1 MYWPPQPQVHVS
13 LLHPEAI
20 LGTNQGIGINP
31 CHSEPQADLQT
42 YRKGAEVLNALTDMH
57 SDITHAPSGT
67 DKTFY

>member
-1 MYWPPQPQVHVS
+1 MSWSPQPQVYVS

-20 LGTNQGIGINP
+20 PGTKHGLGINP
-31 CHSEPQADLQT
+31 RHPEPQADLQT